1 MAPRP
6 NLIPFLHGDVFSENV
21 IQADQSSPA
30 NIGDRAL
37 RDRDPLHLRIAIA
50 SIATRLD
57 SNQSFAFHIAHDRSQ
72 RDRRFEAAGIL
83 RPGLGESIRRP
94 LNDETTD
101 AKSPEAIAAQATAA
115 AGLMPPIT
123 LVGTVGT
130 SLAMLR
136 GPDGVVSVLSVG
148 DQLAGAQV
156 LAIRPAQID
165 VRFNSR
171 TLTLDKP
178 KETGTGISIH
188 GPSDDRVEAPPPS
201 DSINQQ

>member
-1 MAPRP
+1 
-6 NLIPFLHGDVFSENV
+6 
-21 IQADQSSPA
+21 
-30 NIGDRAL
+30 
-37 RDRDPLHLRIAIA
+37 
-50 SIATRLD
+50 
-57 SNQSFAFHIAHDRSQ
+57 
-72 RDRRFEAAGIL
+72 
-83 RPGLGESIRRP
+83 
-94 LNDETTD
+94 DETTD
-101 AKSPEAIAAQATAA
+101 KQSPEAIAAQATAA
-115 AGLMPPIT
+115 AGLMPPVT

-136 GPDGVVSVLSVG
+136 GPDGVISVLSVG

-178 KETGTGISIH
+178 KEAGTGISIH
-188 GPSDDRVEAPPPS
+188 GPSDDRVEAPGPS